1 MPKISIKIVP
11 TLYDIELQ
19 ILAPRQTK
27 KVEELYN
34 TINHIVN
41 YDSVEFPCFDGY
53 DIISVP
59 LNKITHFFTMDK
71 KVYIEN
77 NIQTLEVKKRLY
89 EIEDFLSEKKFNQ
102 FIRVSKTSIVN
113 FEYVKKIDM
122 NISGLIFLVME
133 TGKKISISRRYY
145 FRIKDFLNKTF
156 KAMEE

>member
-11 TLYDIELQ
+11 AIYDIELQ

-27 KVEELYN
+27 EVDELYN

-53 DIISVP
+53 DIITVP
-59 LNKITHFFTMDK
+59 LNKVTHFFTMEK

-77 NIQTLEVKKRLY
+77 DTQTLEVKKRLY
-89 EIEDFLSEKKFNQ
+89 EIEEFLSEKKFQQ

-113 FEYVKKIDM
+113 FDYVKKIDM
-122 NISGLIFLVME
+122 NISGLIFLIME
-133 TGKKISISRRYY
+133 NGKKITISRRYY

-156 KAMEE
+156 KAMEG